1 MRALYLAPALLLI
14 ALLTACGDTPDD
26 DVIRGALNQELK
38 QAHLNELLEVT
49 EVETAGRYPEDDDH
63 VALDVRYTMEAQ
75 RGLSEYNKAVKR
87 DEERD
92 AMDRFAMVMALAAVR
107 VEFGNF
113 DKGDTFEQERRL
125 MLERTEEGWRV
136 SQPKEAPTGPD
147 S

>member
-1 MRALYLAPALLLI
+1 MRALYLAPALLL
-14 ALLTACGDTPDD
+14 AVLLTACSDTPDD

-38 QAHLNELLEVT
+38 QAHLDELFQVT
-49 EVETAGRYPEDDDH
+49 EVETDGRYPEDDNH
-63 VALDVRYTMEAQ
+63 YALDVRYTMEAQ
-75 RGLSEYNKAVKR
+75 RDLSDYSRAVKR
-87 DEERD
+87 DEKRD

-113 DKGDTFEQERRL
+113 QKGDTFEQERRL

-136 SQPKEAPTGPD
+136 QQPKTPTGPD

>member
-14 ALLTACGDTPDD
+14 ALLAACSDAPDD

-38 QAHLNELLEVT
+38 QAHLNELFQVT
-49 EVETAGRYPEDDDH
+49 DVDVAGRYPEDDDH
-63 VALDVRYTMEAQ
+63 VALDVRYTMQAQ
-75 RGLSEYNKAVKR
+75 RDLSEYSKAVKR

-113 DKGDTFEQERRL
+113 GEGDHFEQERRL

-136 SQPKEAPTGPD
+136 QQPD